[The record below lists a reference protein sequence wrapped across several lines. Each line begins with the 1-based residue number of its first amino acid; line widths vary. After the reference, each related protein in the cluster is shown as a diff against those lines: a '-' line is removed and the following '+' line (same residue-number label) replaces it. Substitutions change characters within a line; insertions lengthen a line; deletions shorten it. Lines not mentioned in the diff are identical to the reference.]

1 MDTEHIAIRKAT
13 WPHRAYV
20 HSQHHTTP
28 STIRIEMVYIP
39 EHKHAAKKK
48 KKICQQL
55 MTLNVSRGG
64 LFRQSFLEGKSHY
77 QIKESDSR

>member
-48 KKICQQL
+48 KKNMSTADDIKCKPWRTFQTKL
-55 MTLNVSRGG
+55 LRGQVA
-64 LFRQSFLEGKSHY
+64 LPDKR
-77 QIKESDSR
+77 I